1 MTKVAFCVPTT
12 TNKRDWK
19 TIEETDLW
27 KVLMGS
33 LEKFTPQHEITLF
46 IGYDSYDK
54 VFSIEEE
61 RMKPEA
67 VFQNFKI
74 KWFPF
79 NERFK
84 GKVNLIWNDL
94 ARSAIDEGFDYLKIL
109 GDDIRMPNDRDWLSC
124 FINKLKKNNNIGF
137 CAGYSNND
145 NIPTQFLVHKTH
157 FEIFDWIYPPEI
169 PNWGVD
175 DFLYQVYPEKYREW
189 LKSYP
194 LLNVGG
200 SPRYEIEFSEK
211 FVKAIVKRYR
221 PRLNRFISSK

>member
-94 ARSAIDEGFDYLKIL
+94 ARSAIDDGFDYLKIL

>member
-1 MTKVAFCVPTT
+1 MTKVAFCIPTT
-12 TNKRDWK
+12 TNKREWL

-27 KVLMGS
+27 KVLMKS
-33 LEKFTPQHEITLF
+33 LEKFTPHHEITLF

-79 NERFK
+79 NEKFK

-94 ARSAIDEGFDYLKIL
+94 ARSAIDDGFNYLKIL
-109 GDDIRMPNDRDWLSC
+109 GDDIRLPNDRDWLSC
-124 FINKLKKNNNIGF
+124 FINKLKKNNNVGF
-137 CAGYSNND
+137 VAGWSGND
-145 NIPTQFLVHKTH
+145 AIPTQFLVHKTH

-175 DFLYQVYPEKYREW
+175 NWMYDIYPEKYREW

-200 SPRYEIEFSEK
+200 SPRYEIQFSEK

>member
-1 MTKVAFCVPTT
+1 MTKVAFCIPST

-33 LEKFTPQHEITLF
+33 LEKFTPHHEITLF

-79 NERFK
+79 NEKFK

-94 ARSAIDEGFDYLKIL
+94 ARSAIDDGFNYLKIL
-109 GDDIRMPNDRDWLSC
+109 GDDIRLPNDRDWLSC
-124 FINKLKKNNNIGF
+124 FINKLKKNDNVGF
-137 CAGYSNND
+137 VAGWSGND
-145 NIPTQFLVHKTH
+145 AIPTQFLVHKTH
-157 FEIFDWIYPPEI
+157 FEIFDCIYPPEI

-175 DFLYQVYPEKYREW
+175 NWMYDIYPEKYREW

-200 SPRYEIEFSEK
+200 SPRYEIQFSEK

>member
-1 MTKVAFCVPTT
+1 MTKVAFCIPTT

-27 KVLMGS
+27 RVLFCT

-46 IGYDSYDK
+46 IGFDADDK

-79 NERFK
+79 NEKFK

-94 ARSAIDEGFDYLKIL
+94 ARSAIDDGFNYLKIL
-109 GDDIRMPNDRDWLSC
+109 GDDIRLPNDRDWLSC
-124 FINKLKKNNNIGF
+124 FINKLKKNDNVGF
-137 CAGYSNND
+137 VAGWSGND
-145 NIPTQFLVHKTH
+145 AIPTQFLVHKTH

-175 DFLYQVYPEKYREW
+175 NWMYDIYPEKYREW

-200 SPRYEIEFSEK
+200 SPRYEIQFSEK